1 MSDKKWD
8 EVFYFNINSYQ
19 FDNNNNNK
27 NRWEVLPAF
36 NPFTYQSVRG
46 GILGGLFQV
55 ISEWMLLFLMIF
67 PVGLIKNGGLY
78 LSGAE
83 IEMLRSRAL

>member
-19 FDNNNNNK
+19 FDNNK

-36 NPFTYQSVRG
+36 NPFTYQSVHG

-78 LSGAE
+78 L
-83 IEMLRSRAL
+83 

>member
-19 FDNNNNNK
+19 FDNNNNKKK

-36 NPFTYQSVRG
+36 NPFTYQSVHG

-55 ISEWMLLFLMIF
+55 ISVDVVVLDDFS
-67 PVGLIKNGGLY
+67 VGLIKNGGLY
-78 LSGAE
+78 L
-83 IEMLRSRAL
+83 